1 MVYKKISH
9 FLSGFPAARLTLC
22 LLCGNHSDGNGIC
35 PPCAAELPWLQRACR
50 HCALP
55 LSAPAEVSG
64 ICARC
69 LQQAPSFNTARAAWL
84 YAFPIGQLV
93 QRFKYRGDLAAG
105 HSLAQLA
112 AGPLRPTDKA
122 PDLLAPIPL
131 HWRRYWQRGFNQS
144 QLIAAELGRQWHLPV
159 HARLL
164 RRVVAR
170 EAQLRLKRSQRL
182 RNPEHS
188 FAVCSPVE
196 GRHIGLVDDVITTG
210 ATLEA
215 AARAL
220 IAAGA
225 AWVSAYA
232 LARTP

>member
-1 MVYKKISH
+1 MVYRKISH
-9 FLSGFPAARLTLC
+9 ILAGFPAATLTLC
-22 LLCGNHSDGNGIC
+22 LLCGNRSGGSGIC
-35 PPCAAELPWLQRACR
+35 THCAAELPWLQRACR

-55 LSAPAEVSG
+55 LPATAEKSG

-69 LQQAPSFNTARAAWL
+69 LQQAPTFSTARAAWL

-93 QRFKYRGDLAAG
+93 QRFKYRGDLVAG

-112 AGPLRPTDKA
+112 AGPLRPADKA

-164 RRVVAR
+164 RRVAAR
-170 EAQLRLKRSQRL
+170 EAQQRLKRSQRL

-188 FAVCSPVE
+188 FAVRAPVE
-196 GRHIGLVDDVITTG
+196 GKHIGLVDDVITTG

-220 IAAGA
+220 VAAGA
-225 AWVSAYA
+225 TRVSVYA